1 MAVKG
6 INKAGPVTFAVGL
19 IGAGLTLLLYN
30 LGAVTT
36 LGWMWKL
43 WPLLLIGIGVE
54 YFIKKALHRE
64 DEVHFH
70 VPSII
75 LILILILVGG
85 TAYATTNVGP
95 NLDRILDGMPWYN
108 EDRMTYARSWES
120 EAVPVNAGDR
130 LMVENNLG
138 LIEFLPAEGGEL
150 SVRAVIRAPES
161 GPVRNQAEQVEPE
174 IIQEGGL
181 ITVKVPDTRSGD
193 GPFNR
198 VVTDLSVYVPTELAI
213 EVLSGTGRVVAG
225 GLDNDLKLDGNT
237 GSVEFKNM
245 SGRVEVRNNT
255 GRIEI
260 KNPGGDV
267 KAQTNTGSIEMTSD
281 RALGANYELTSNT
294 GRVYLQMPGD
304 SNLKINAVS
313 RTGNVSVTGLPQAE
327 MRRDGARAEYNHTM
341 GEGKGVADLE
351 VGTGSVQIIVQ

>member
-6 INKAGPVTFAVGL
+6 NNKAGPVTFAVGL

-30 LGAVTT
+30 LGVVTT

-54 YFIKKALHRE
+54 YFIKKAMHRE

-75 LILILILVGG
+75 LILILILIGG
-85 TAYATTNVGP
+85 AAYATANAGP
-95 NLDRILDGMPWYN
+95 HLDRFIGGMPWYD
-108 EDRMTYARSWES
+108 EARMTYARNWES
-120 EAVPVNAGDR
+120 DAVPVKAEDR
-130 LMVENNLG
+130 LVVENSLG
-138 LIEFLPAEGGEL
+138 LIEFLPAGGEEL
-150 SVRAVIRAPES
+150 RVRAIIRAPES
-161 GPVRNQAEQVEPE
+161 GPARNQADRVEPE
-174 IIQEGGL
+174 ITQSGGL
-181 ITVKVPDTRSGD
+181 ITIKAPDIRNGD

-198 VVTDLSVYVPTELAI
+198 IVTDLSVFVPTGLAI
-213 EVLSGTGRVVAG
+213 EVQSGTGRVVAD

-260 KNPGGDV
+260 KSPGGDV

-281 RALGANYELTSNT
+281 RPLDANYELTSNT

-313 RTGNVSVTGLPQAE
+313 RTGNISVTGLPQAE